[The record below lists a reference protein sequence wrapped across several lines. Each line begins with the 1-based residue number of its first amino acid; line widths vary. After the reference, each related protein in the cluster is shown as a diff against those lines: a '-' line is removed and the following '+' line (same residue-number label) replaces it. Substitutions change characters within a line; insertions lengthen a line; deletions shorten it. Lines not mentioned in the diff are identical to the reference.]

1 MSKFENEDSDDDIF
15 GMDVASLANAMNA
28 AEKDDELEEQALSAN
43 LTALNTI
50 CDRFLLE
57 VTSGSTNT
65 SLPITNTFKD
75 DIISDISFLESSFNS
90 IQSGNYINLFSSDHA
105 KELIKESNDLTL
117 NPINIIRDRILAYIH
132 TEDDKN
138 LILPKAIEIV
148 FLGIA
153 AFNLFLQINYTGP
166 ELDDDQIPI
175 IPIIENE
182 LNKDNN
188 SVALLSVDGE
198 FPYTGSDSSNLLV
211 LSRILLSFI
220 SDPTFPIWSIPVSS
234 SGSGGGGGGS
244 GGELNNESNSNI
256 GSGSDIWKCCSSDER
271 ERNKIPLTI
280 VMTLKQIRLYSAWWC
295 ARTIVTHQRLFIAG
309 SSSSNTLWIEFC
321 HCFRHVLLSHCG
333 SDDAKVSVSSSSN
346 KDKTCFASEVWI
358 EFGLGMFHFGR
369 HDEGK
374 AAFEAARRCASLHVE
389 LTGALGKR
397 TKFQQRS
404 LAQMMIKAS
413 TIQPEE
419 ASTIQPEEAEA
430 DKSESISKDKTISES
445 QNEESK
451 NNTLPHTEG
460 QAEDSIL
467 FEHTEYDAVEDK
479 LENEETLKGDQLA
492 VLLALCLDV
501 KNSNPKDGLTTEQM
515 KPYVERVL
523 IHPFNWT
530 IYSTA
535 LLQRSWLDFES
546 TYARDRATLQLQALV
561 DQHGKTLTYTQL
573 SRDVIESSAKV
584 NERLRF
590 LHSVVY
596 PPKWELKKDLANKY
610 QELGILV
617 SASELYI
624 SLELWDD
631 VVDCYSRM
639 GKRKD
644 ALAVVQDQR
653 KKGTPPT
660 PRMLCSI
667 GDLLEAP
674 ESTQYYKDAWKLSGG
689 RYARAMRCAGR
700 EAVQLA
706 DASLSKEATIRT
718 KLSDPNVSSVIKDT
732 LSLDVAD
739 KHASDAI
746 QYLEFGNECLSKSVI
761 VQPSITSDW
770 FVLGTIRMRL
780 LKWQSA
786 LTCFST
792 VVSHEPEAG
801 DAWGNVGAI
810 HLRLKRPDLALTA
823 FSEGLKHSRESWR
836 MWENRLLSGLQ
847 IRPNPPAPDIVY
859 AASELFDLHSR
870 SIGRGVDTPMLAAII
885 SAVLR
890 HEGIDVSAGDD
901 GSSSS
906 KTVVLN
912 IDDEPFTS
920 DYFNQ
925 IQRNLL
931 RKTGLLLSK
940 VTGNTTKATDAKTW
954 ELFAIFNVSIGR
966 RSAARECRMKHCR
979 QLQTPGWEKRVND
992 MNAIAD
998 GVIDLVQLHS
1008 LPLGPSLLK
1017 SQQELLDNEKKQL
1030 YNLNLFVRGII
1041 TRATALGATGDP
1053 AREKLQSAKEQ
1064 VELMMSSSA
1073 PAAAEPK

>member
-1 MSKFENEDSDDDIF
+1 
-15 GMDVASLANAMNA
+15 
-28 AEKDDELEEQALSAN
+28 
-43 LTALNTI
+43 
-50 CDRFLLE
+50 
-57 VTSGSTNT
+57 
-65 SLPITNTFKD
+65 
-75 DIISDISFLESSFNS
+75 
-90 IQSGNYINLFSSDHA
+90 
-105 KELIKESNDLTL
+105 
-117 NPINIIRDRILAYIH
+117 
-132 TEDDKN
+132 
-138 LILPKAIEIV
+138 
-148 FLGIA
+148 
-153 AFNLFLQINYTGP
+153 
-166 ELDDDQIPI
+166 
-175 IPIIENE
+175 
-182 LNKDNN
+182 
-188 SVALLSVDGE
+188 
-198 FPYTGSDSSNLLV
+198 
-211 LSRILLSFI
+211 
-220 SDPTFPIWSIPVSS
+220 
-234 SGSGGGGGGS
+234 
-244 GGELNNESNSNI
+244 
-256 GSGSDIWKCCSSDER
+256 
-271 ERNKIPLTI
+271 
-280 VMTLKQIRLYSAWWC
+280 
-295 ARTIVTHQRLFIAG
+295 
-309 SSSSNTLWIEFC
+309 
-321 HCFRHVLLSHCG
+321 
-333 SDDAKVSVSSSSN
+333 
-346 KDKTCFASEVWI
+346 
-358 EFGLGMFHFGR
+358 
-369 HDEGK
+369 
-374 AAFEAARRCASLHVE
+374 
-389 LTGALGKR
+389 
-397 TKFQQRS
+397 
-404 LAQMMIKAS
+404 MIK
-413 TIQPEE
+413 

-535 LLQRSWLDFES
+535 LLQRSWLDFESTYAKLQRSWLDFES

-870 SIGRGVDTPMLAAII
+870 GIGRGVDTPMLAAII

-940 VTGNTTKATDAKTW
+940 VTGNTTKATDAKTWELFAIFNVSIGRRSAARECRMKATDAKTW